1 MKTQNQ
7 LVHDF
12 LQGNDLDLQSEMVVK
27 VRTKLYRDVPV
38 TLKDVLEDL
47 ATFSCKY
54 YFIIKNELEAA
65 ARRAKGEIVG
75 NAFSHSLPSCLGRQ
89 FLPAV
94 HPSDAE
100 RTASNFGM

>member
-38 TLKDVLEDL
+38 TLKDVLEDFYEYL
-47 ATFSCKY
+47 KRHQ
-54 YFIIKNELEAA
+54 NET
-65 ARRAKGEIVG
+65 R
-75 NAFSHSLPSCLGRQ
+75 
-89 FLPAV
+89 
-94 HPSDAE
+94 
-100 RTASNFGM
+100 